1 MTAIFALWNANGFS
15 LAADSNQTISEPGQ
29 IWIDPVQKIFS
40 LENHQV
46 AFGGAGDAS
55 VDLVDVNVL
64 VSTWSKKISAPL
76 PFLEDY
82 VVSFLEWFNDQ
93 NLPSAQPTLDATE
106 FDENLEEAV
115 NALNEGFPNYKKADP
130 EQILEFLATA
140 LIVPKN
146 VLGLN
151 IYGGRYSQLEIN
163 NLSYESEVDALS
175 YGKISD
181 INTRVRNH
189 RINSE
194 NYRISMAESRERY
207 LARAS
212 QVFPEIVGD
221 TFDPTLGWHVALIDS
236 LIEIHENLV
245 FPDASFARCM
255 LIGYG
260 EEDWIPRAVVFRM
273 YNSDWGV
280 RQVAIERVYDP
291 RAQWYV
297 SIGISSGISDLA
309 RGFSNDFQ
317 ESLLEISSETLDEP
331 TSSDLMGRLFALGR
345 ERFQQSLNRIDSLTV
360 RRLEFVARLFVELEA
375 LKSYL
380 NEPLPGVG
388 GDVQY
393 ITMTKNSTKSGV
405 YHEYN

>member
-1 MTAIFALWNANGFS
+1 MTAIFALWNTNGFS
-15 LAADSNQTISEPGQ
+15 LAADSNQTINEPGQ
-29 IWIDPVQKIFS
+29 IWIDPIQKIFP
-40 LENHQV
+40 LDNHQV
-46 AFGGAGDAS
+46 AFGGAGDGS

-64 VSTWSKKISAPL
+64 ISTWAKKLSTPL
-76 PFLEDY
+76 PNLEDY
-82 VVSFLEWFNDQ
+82 LVSFLEWFNDQ
-93 NLPSAQPTLDATE
+93 NLPSAPPTLDATE

-115 NALNEGFPNYKKADP
+115 NALNEGFPNFKKADP

-140 LIVPKN
+140 LIVPKS

-175 YGKISD
+175 YGKLSD

-194 NYRISMAESRERY
+194 NYSISMAESRERY
-207 LARAS
+207 FGRAS
-212 QVFPEIVGD
+212 QTFPEIVGEV
-221 TFDPTLGWHVALIDS
+221 FDPTLDWHVALIDS
-236 LIEIHENLV
+236 LIELHENLV

-331 TSSDLMGRLFALGR
+331 TSSDLMGRLFELGR
-345 ERFQQSLNRIDSLTV
+345 ERFNRSLTRIDSLTV